1 MNSQAR
7 FLQGAFEF
15 EGHGLSSPSALGG
28 EGLSYTVPSDRR
40 AQLVYFRGGN
50 SSEELV
56 YVVLRKDGEAI
67 RLFPMGAKEAVH
79 VPLRVVE
86 DLDADASVDLQL
98 AAPEGVFGTVVI
110 DIGMVES

>member
-7 FLQGAFEF
+7 FLQGVFEF
-15 EGHGLSSPSALGG
+15 EGHGLSSPSGLGG

-40 AQLVYFRGGN
+40 AQLVYA
-50 SSEELV
+50 
-56 YVVLRKDGEAI
+56 VLRKDGEAI

-86 DLDADASVDLQL
+86 DLDADARVDLQL
-98 AAPEGVFGTVVI
+98 AAPEGVSGTVVI